1 MSELFILTVF
11 FGMLVLCYFAG
22 EAYFW
27 MRRLLWLRKRRKRF
41 RTLPSPRRKA
51 VEDYWKEAA

>member
-1 MSELFILTVF
+1 MSELFILAVF
-11 FGMLVLCYFAG
+11 FCMIVACHFAG

-27 MRRLLWLRKRRKRF
+27 MRRLLWLRKRRKRC

-51 VEDYWKEAA
+51 VEDYWKGAA